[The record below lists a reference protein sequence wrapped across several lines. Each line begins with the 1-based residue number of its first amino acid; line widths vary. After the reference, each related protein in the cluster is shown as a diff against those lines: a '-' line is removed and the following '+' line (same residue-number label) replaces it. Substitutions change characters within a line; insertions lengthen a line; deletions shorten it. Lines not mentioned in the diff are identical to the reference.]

1 MARNTIQTSDYDF
14 TVERVPLTVSTTG
27 KKSRVYSHVRT
38 DTGEEL
44 GWGTEQYGFVQ
55 NGDLVNNAEE
65 AFESRG
71 MTPTNRR
78 IVVTGRGERLF
89 AQYDFMNETAAA
101 TRREDRVKGMEMGM
115 RLTLQNSF
123 DRSLRVSFAH
133 GMVRLVC
140 TNGMTTLEKEF
151 GMTRKHSSNVEIG
164 FIGDALDKAKGS
176 FAKAAEGFSILGD
189 VDITQEQGRNV
200 LAQLNKS
207 KVLSNVIKDG
217 ILKVWENPTHEEDE
231 ARNLW
236 TLYNAATQHLTHDV
250 SESRFEY
257 ANTVSGNV
265 LRKLRGAASSPDK
278 LNRLVTAIPTEVVKQ
293 VADSDVV
300 LN

>member
-1 MARNTIQTSDYDF
+1 MARNTIQSSDYNY
-14 TVERVPLTVSTTG
+14 TVEREVLHLG
-27 KKSRVYSHVRT
+27 NGNRSRVYAHVRT

-55 NGDLVNNAEE
+55 NADLIGNAEE

-71 MTPTNRR
+71 MIPTSRR
-78 IVVTGRGERLF
+78 IVVTGRGEKLF
-89 AQYDFMNETAAA
+89 AQYDFENETAIA
-101 TRREDRVKGMEMGM
+101 TRREDRVKGMELGM

-123 DRSLRVSFAH
+123 DRSLRVSFAL

-140 TNGMTTLEKEF
+140 LNGMTTLENEF

-176 FAKAAEGFSILGD
+176 FAKAAQGFSVLGD
-189 VDITQEQGRNV
+189 VDITQEQGRNI
-200 LAQLNKS
+200 LGQLNKS
-207 KVLSNVIKDG
+207 KVLSNIVKDG
-217 ILKVWENPTHEEDE
+217 ILKVWENPIREEDE

-236 TLYNAATQHLTHDV
+236 TLYNAATQHLTHEV
-250 SESRFEY
+250 SDARFEY
-257 ANTVSGNV
+257 ANTVSTNV
-265 LRKLRGAASSPDK
+265 LRRLRGAAEQPAK
-278 LNRLVTAIPTEVVKQ
+278 LVKLATAIPVKAVEV
-293 VADSDVV
+293 A

>member
-1 MARNTIQTSDYDF
+1 
-14 TVERVPLTVSTTG
+14 
-27 KKSRVYSHVRT
+27 
-38 DTGEEL
+38 
-44 GWGTEQYGFVQ
+44 
-55 NGDLVNNAEE
+55 
-65 AFESRG
+65 
-71 MTPTNRR
+71 
-78 IVVTGRGERLF
+78 
-89 AQYDFMNETAAA
+89 
-101 TRREDRVKGMEMGM
+101 MGM

-123 DRSLRVSFAH
+123 DRSLRVSFAL

>member
-1 MARNTIQTSDYDF
+1 M
-14 TVERVPLTVSTTG
+14 
-27 KKSRVYSHVRT
+27 
-38 DTGEEL
+38 
-44 GWGTEQYGFVQ
+44 
-55 NGDLVNNAEE
+55 
-65 AFESRG
+65 
-71 MTPTNRR
+71 
-78 IVVTGRGERLF
+78 
-89 AQYDFMNETAAA
+89 
-101 TRREDRVKGMEMGM
+101 
-115 RLTLQNSF
+115 
-123 DRSLRVSFAH
+123 
-133 GMVRLVC
+133 
-140 TNGMTTLEKEF
+140 
-151 GMTRKHSSNVEIG
+151 
-164 FIGDALDKAKGS
+164 
-176 FAKAAEGFSILGD
+176 
-189 VDITQEQGRNV
+189 
-200 LAQLNKS
+200 
-207 KVLSNVIKDG
+207 LSNVIKDG

>member
-1 MARNTIQTSDYDF
+1 MARNTIQSADYDF
-14 TVERVPLTVSTTG
+14 TVERVPLTLPNS
-27 KKSRVYSHVRT
+27 KNSRVFAHVRT

-55 NGDLVNNAEE
+55 NGDLINNAEE

-123 DRSLRVSFAH
+123 DRSLRVSFAL

-189 VDITQEQGRNV
+189 VDITQEQGRNI
-200 LAQLNKS
+200 LGQLNRS

-265 LRKLRGAASSPDK
+265 LRRLRGAAENPAK
-278 LNRLVTAIPTEVVKQ
+278 LTRLVTAIPSEVVKQ
-293 VADSDVV
+293 VNDGDVA

>member
-1 MARNTIQTSDYDF
+1 MARQTIQTSDYNF
-14 TVERVPLTVSTTG
+14 TVERVPLALPNS
-27 KKSRVYSHVRT
+27 KQSRVFAHVRT

-55 NGDLVNNAEE
+55 NADLVGNAEE

-71 MTPTNRR
+71 MVPTSRR
-78 IVVTGRGERLF
+78 VVVTGRGERMF
-89 AQYDFMNETAAA
+89 AQYDFANTKAAV
-101 TRREDRVKGMEMGM
+101 RREDRKVGDELGM

-123 DRSLRVSFAH
+123 DRSLRVSFAL

-140 TNGMTTLEKEF
+140 TNGMTTMEKEF

-164 FIGDALDKAKGS
+164 FIGDALDRATSS
-176 FAKAAEGFSILGD
+176 FNKAAQGFSVLGERE
-189 VDITQEQGRNV
+189 ITQDQGRNI
-200 LAQLNKS
+200 LNQLNRS
-207 KVLSNVIKDG
+207 KVLSNVVKDG

-257 ANTVSGNV
+257 ANTVSSNV
-265 LRKLRGAASSPDK
+265 LRRLRGAAESSDK
-278 LNRLVTAIPTEVVKQ
+278 LGKLVTAIPTEVVKQ
-293 VADSDVV
+293 VSDGDVS

>member
-14 TVERVPLTVSTTG
+14 TVERVPLALPNS
-27 KKSRVYSHVRT
+27 KQSRVFAHVRT

-55 NGDLVNNAEE
+55 NGDLISNAEE

-71 MTPTNRR
+71 MTPTKRHV
-78 IVVTGRGERLF
+78 VVTGRGERMF
-89 AQYDFMNETAAA
+89 AQYDFDNET
-101 TRREDRVKGMEMGM
+101 TIRREDRVKGMELGM

-123 DRSLRVSFAH
+123 DRSLRVSFAL

-140 TNGMTTLEKEF
+140 LNGMTTMEKEF

-176 FAKAAEGFSILGD
+176 FHQAAQGFSVLGER
-189 VDITQEQGRNV
+189 DISQEQGRNI
-200 LAQLNKS
+200 LNQLNKA
-207 KVLSNVIKDG
+207 KVLSNVVKEG

-236 TLYNAATQHLTHDV
+236 TLYNAATQHLTHEV

-257 ANTVSGNV
+257 ANTVSTNV
-265 LRKLRGAASSPDK
+265 LRRLRGAAENPVK
-278 LNRLVTAIPTEVVKQ
+278 LTKLVTAIPTEILKQ
-293 VADSDVV
+293 TSDADVA

>member
-1 MARNTIQTSDYDF
+1 MARNTIQSADYDF
-14 TVERVPLTVSTTG
+14 TVERVPLTLPNS
-27 KKSRVYSHVRT
+27 KNSRVFAHVRT

-55 NGDLVNNAEE
+55 NGDLINNAET

-71 MTPTNRR
+71 MTPTDRR
-78 IVVTGRGERLF
+78 VVVTGRGERLF

-123 DRSLRVSFAH
+123 DRSLRVSFAL

-176 FAKAAEGFSILGD
+176 FAKAAEGFSILGER
-189 VDITQEQGRNV
+189 DITQEQGRNI
-200 LAQLNKS
+200 LGQLNKA

-250 SESRFEY
+250 SDSRFEY
-257 ANTVSGNV
+257 ANTVSSNV
-265 LRKLRGAASSPDK
+265 LRRLRGAAENPAK
-278 LNRLVTAIPTEVVKQ
+278 LNRLVTAIPSEVVKQ
-293 VADSDVV
+293 VNDGDVA

>member
-1 MARNTIQTSDYDF
+1 MARNTIQTSDFDF
-14 TVERVPLTVSTTG
+14 TVERVPLTVSTTN
-27 KKSRVYSHVRT
+27 KKSRVYAHVRT

-55 NGDLVNNAEE
+55 NGDLINNAEE

-123 DRSLRVSFAH
+123 DRSLRVSFAL

-189 VDITQEQGRNV
+189 VDITQEQGRNI
-200 LAQLNKS
+200 LGQLNRS

-265 LRKLRGAASSPDK
+265 LRRLRGAAEQPAK
-278 LNRLVTAIPTEVVKQ
+278 LNRLVTAIPSEVVKQ
-293 VADSDVV
+293 VSDGDVA